1 MIGAFEDSERTVE
14 ELKDFFFFLRQ
25 YHWTTV
31 VDLNLSSVCLLHSPL
46 PKKKKK
52 KIQI

>member
-31 VDLNLSSVCLLHSPL
+31 VDLNSIFCMPFTQPSP
-46 PKKKKK
+46 
-52 KIQI
+52 